1 MIKNILAAL
10 FLGFI
15 FNAASQSQTSDFRFK
30 EHQFKLKESNTSNN
44 NSLFYKKTDLPTPL
58 FVIGIITL
66 ISPVVVFEDKKVF
79 FALTKE
85 ISIGKFPYG
94 RLSFEYSYVF
104 RSYNQSH
111 FRFSYNYDIVL
122 ESSDF
127 AAVIASP
134 GAGYFTDTHNK
145 GWFLQGSAGLLLP
158 FSEFITYHPYFRYRH
173 TFISEK
179 TKSNIHDISLGMAFI
194 LYF

>member
-1 MIKNILAAL
+1 MIKNILFVLLLGIL
-10 FLGFI
+10 FSSSTL
-15 FNAASQSQTSDFRFK
+15 SQNTNFK
-30 EHQFKLKESNTSNN
+30 LKKPELKLKESAGLNTDK
-44 NSLFYKKTDLPTPL
+44 LLYKKSDMPTPL
-58 FVIGIITL
+58 LVIGIISL

-85 ISIGKFPYG
+85 VSIGKLHFG

-111 FRFSYNYDIVL
+111 IRLSYNYDIVL

-127 AAVIASP
+127 AAIIASP
-134 GAGYFTDTHNK
+134 GVGYFTDTHNK
-145 GWFLQGSAGLLLP
+145 GWFMQASAGILLP

-173 TFISEK
+173 TFIENRF
-179 TKSNIHDISLGMAFI
+179 KSDINDISIGMAFI
-194 LYF
+194 LYL